1 VKVLITGAG
10 GQVATALSA
19 RPPAGVELTN
29 VARSEL
35 DIADPEQVRRVL
47 SAVRPDA
54 IINAAAYTAVDRA
67 ESEPER
73 AREVN
78 ETGPRNIAEIAA
90 QIVARVLHLST
101 DFVFDGAKMSPY
113 TEADRPAPL
122 SVYGMSKLAGEQAVR
137 EVAARWVIARTAW
150 LYGVHGRN
158 FVKTILGKAATG
170 ETLRV
175 VSDQVGSPTYARDLA
190 EALVR
195 LIQQE
200 LTGTFHLTNSGACS
214 WYDFRR
220 EILRRSGFGNT
231 PVLPISSQELGRPAR
246 RPAYSVLANVAWV
259 TAGEV
264 PLRPWPEALAD
275 MLQAW
280 HTADPSFPRPCE

>member
-1 VKVLITGAG
+1 MRVLITGAK
-10 GQVATALSA
+10 GQL
-19 RPPAGVELTN
+19 GVELGRALEGRADVIGWDLPEYDIT
-29 VARSEL
+29 ATGCAAEL
-35 DIADPEQVRRVL
+35 ATVK
-47 SAVRPDA
+47 PDWVIHA
-54 IINAAAYTAVDRA
+54 AAATDVDGCERNPAMATAINAEATRHVAEGCQRAGAALIY
-67 ESEPER
+67 
-73 AREVN
+73 
-78 ETGPRNIAEIAA
+78 
-90 QIVARVLHLST
+90 LST
-101 DFVFDGAKMSPY
+101 DFVFDGAKTSPY

-137 EVAARWVIARTAW
+137 EVAPRWVIARTAW

-214 WYDFRR
+214 WYHFTR

-246 RPAYSVLANVAWV
+246 RPAYSVLANAAWV